1 MAKLNISPFLDSS
14 VVLPKGLYL
23 SCPQHLTPKARREK
37 WVSHTEGSQTSFILY
52 WETEDCIAG
61 SGMKKGNVSQLQPWD
76 RHLKNLKCKEG
87 KKKVFILNWDLSWSL
102 CFWRNISFQLFH
114 FVLKHIFLHLLI
126 IQTCCCLKKNSYH
139 VFIVS
144 IYICQTLA
152 CFTII
157 IYEWIYPLFL
167 FSNLWG
173 MFD

>member
-23 SCPQHLTPKARREK
+23 SCPQHLTPKAKREK

-87 KKKVFILNWDLSWSL
+87 KKKSVYIELRSFLIL
-102 CFWRNISFQLFH
+102 
-114 FVLKHIFLHLLI
+114 VL
-126 IQTCCCLKKNSYH
+126 LKKYILPIVPFCVKTYFFAFINNSNM
-139 VFIVS
+139 
-144 IYICQTLA
+144 L
-152 CFTII
+152 
-157 IYEWIYPLFL
+157 LFKKNIHIMC
-167 FSNLWG
+167 S
-173 MFD
+173 